1 MSNVTN
7 EEAEGAYQVL
17 VVEDEFLI
25 ADELRRVLISG
36 GFRVMGPVSCN
47 EDALDLIDQDKPDFA
62 VLDVYLGAETV
73 TPVALE
79 LQRLKVPFV
88 LASASSPHELA
99 SSPVLADAINLGKP
113 TGSGQLIA
121 TVRKLIE

>member
-1 MSNVTN
+1 
-7 EEAEGAYQVL
+7 
-17 VVEDEFLI
+17 
-25 ADELRRVLISG
+25 
-36 GFRVMGPVSCN
+36 MGPVSSN

-88 LASASSPHELA
+88 LASASSPPTSWRPALSLPTQSTSENRQDRA
-99 SSPVLADAINLGKP
+99 SSLRPFA
-113 TGSGQLIA
+113 S
-121 TVRKLIE
+121 

>member
-1 MSNVTN
+1 VSNVTN

-36 GFRVMGPVSCN
+36 GFRVMGPVSSN

-88 LASASSPHELA
+88 LASASSPTSWRPTLSLPTQSTWENRQDRA
-99 SSPVLADAINLGKP
+99 SSLRPFA
-113 TGSGQLIA
+113 S
-121 TVRKLIE
+121 

>member
-25 ADELRRVLISG
+25 ADELRRVLIAG
-36 GFRVMGPVSCN
+36 GFRVMGPVSSN

-62 VLDVYLGAETV
+62 VLDVYLGAEKV

-88 LASASSPHELA
+88 LASASPPTSWRPALSLPTQSTWENRRDRA
-99 SSPVLADAINLGKP
+99 SSLRPFA
-113 TGSGQLIA
+113 S
-121 TVRKLIE
+121 

>member
-25 ADELRRVLISG
+25 ADELRRVLIAG
-36 GFRVMGPVSCN
+36 GFRVMGPVSSN

-88 LASASSPHELA
+88 LASASSP
-99 SSPVLADAINLGKP
+99 P
-113 TGSGQLIA
+113 
-121 TVRKLIE
+121 